1 MSATRN
7 AHFLRERDGSDA
19 AVTNVELFFDLIY
32 AFAVTQLSHRLVHN
46 LSPAGVVET
55 LALWFAVW
63 LGWQYTCWVTNWFDP
78 DRIPVRLLLFV
89 AMLVGMVMAASL
101 PLAFDPFSTRGL
113 VFAASYVV
121 LQVGRSLV
129 VLAFLGSNHSLTA
142 NFRRIAGWLA
152 ISGCLWIAGGFAD
165 GHARLAWWGAA
176 VLCEYISPMFGFPL
190 PLLGRSTG
198 ADWRSAAGGHI
209 AERCQAFVILA
220 LGESVVVTGS
230 TFSDMAQWSLP
241 AAIAFAICFAGSI
254 AMWWVYFDTS
264 SRAGSQAI
272 EEAAEPGLMAA
283 AFHYVHVVLIAGMI
297 AAAAGDDLVILHPA
311 TRVGVTEAAL
321 LIGGPALYV
330 IGNGLYKRVVYGW
343 FPLSHWIGL
352 ALFALAA
359 PLALHT
365 DQLMAGTLTTGV
377 MIVVAIWESV
387 SRRSGAET
395 QRLSVPWTGWP
406 ARSQNARTNAG
417 DAGNAGDARTKAAP
431 HRGAPP

>member
-1 MSATRN
+1 MSAARN
-7 AHFLRERDGSDA
+7 AHFLRERDGAHA
-19 AVTNVELFFDLIY
+19 AVTYVELFFDLIY
-32 AFAVTQLSHRLVHN
+32 AFAVTQLSHRLVHD
-46 LSPAGVVET
+46 LSIVGAVQT
-55 LALWFAVW
+55 LVLWFAVW

-101 PLAFDPFSTRGL
+101 PLAFGTRGL
-113 VFAASYVV
+113 MFAASYVV
-121 LQVGRSLV
+121 LQLGRSLV
-129 VLAFLGSNHSLTA
+129 VLVFLGSRHALTA

-165 GHARLAWWGAA
+165 GYARLVWWSAA
-176 VLCEYISPMFGFPL
+176 VLCEYLSPMFGFAL

-198 ADWRSAAGGHI
+198 ADWRTAAGGHI
-209 AERCQAFVILA
+209 AERCQGFVILA
-220 LGESVVVTGS
+220 LGESVVVTGG
-230 TFSDMAQWSLP
+230 TFSDIAQWSVP
-241 AAIAFAICFAGSI
+241 VAIAFAVCFAGSI

-264 SRAGSQAI
+264 SRAGSRAI
-272 EEAAEPGLMAA
+272 EEASEPGLMAA
-283 AFHYVHVVLIAGMI
+283 AFHYVHAVLIAGMI

-311 TRVGVTEAAL
+311 TRVGMTEASL

-330 IGNGLYKRVVYGW
+330 VGNGLYKRVVYGG

-365 DQLMAGTLTTGV
+365 DLLMAGTLTTGV

-387 SRRSGAET
+387 SRRSGAEAR
-395 QRLSVPWTGWP
+395 RLSVP
-406 ARSQNARTNAG
+406 
-417 DAGNAGDARTKAAP
+417 
-431 HRGAPP
+431 

>member
-7 AHFLRERDGSDA
+7 AHFLRERDGAHA
-19 AVTNVELFFDLIY
+19 AVTYVELFFDLIY
-32 AFAVTQLSHRLVHN
+32 AFAVTQLSHRLVHD
-46 LSPAGVVET
+46 LSLAGALQT
-55 LALWFAVW
+55 LILWFAVW

-78 DRIPVRLLLFV
+78 ERIPVRLLLFA

-101 PLAFDPFSTRGL
+101 PLAFDSRGL

-129 VLAFLGSNHSLTA
+129 VLAFLGSRHALTA

-165 GHARLAWWGAA
+165 GNARLAWWTAA
-176 VLCEYISPMFGFPL
+176 VLCEYLSPMFGFPL
-190 PLLGRSTG
+190 PGLGRSTG

-220 LGESVVVTGS
+220 LGESVVVTGG
-230 TFSDMAQWSLP
+230 TFSEIANWSAP
-241 AAIAFAICFAGSI
+241 SAIAFAVCFAGSI

-264 SRAGSQAI
+264 SRAGSRAI
-272 EEAAEPGLMAA
+272 EESAEPGLMAA

-297 AAAAGDDLVILHPA
+297 AAAAGDDLVMLHPA
-311 TRVGVTEAAL
+311 ARVGATEAWL

-330 IGNGLYKRVVYGW
+330 IGNGLYKRVVYGA

-352 ALFALAA
+352 GLFALAV

-365 DQLMAGTLTTGV
+365 DLLMTGALTTGV
-377 MIVVAIWESV
+377 MIVVAVWESV
-387 SRRSGAET
+387 SRRGASEA
-395 QRLSVPWTGWP
+395 RKLSVP
-406 ARSQNARTNAG
+406 
-417 DAGNAGDARTKAAP
+417 
-431 HRGAPP
+431 

>member
-7 AHFLRERDGSDA
+7 AHFLRERDGSRA
-19 AVTNVELFFDLIY
+19 AVTYVELFFDLIY
-32 AFAVTQLSHRLVHN
+32 AFAVTQLSHRLVHD
-46 LSPAGVVET
+46 LSLASAVQT
-55 LALWFAVW
+55 LVLWFAVW

-78 DRIPVRLLLFV
+78 DRIPVRLLLFA

-101 PLAFDPFSTRGL
+101 PLAFGTRGL
-113 VFAASYVV
+113 MFAASYVV

-129 VLAFLGSNHSLTA
+129 VLAFLGSRHALTA

-152 ISGCLWIAGGFAD
+152 ISGCLWIVGGFAD
-165 GHARLAWWGAA
+165 GNARLAWWSAA
-176 VLCEYISPMFGFPL
+176 VLCEYVSPMFGFPL

-220 LGESVVVTGS
+220 LGESVVVTGGN
-230 TFSDMAQWSLP
+230 FSDLAQWSLP
-241 AAIAFAICFAGSI
+241 SAIAFAVCFAGSI

-264 SRAGSQAI
+264 SRAGSEAI

-297 AAAAGDDLVILHPA
+297 AAAAADNLVVLHPA
-311 TRVGVTEAAL
+311 TRVGTIEAAL
-321 LIGGPALYV
+321 LTGGPALYI

-352 ALFALAA
+352 ALFALMT

-365 DQLMAGTLTTGV
+365 DLLMAGALTTGV
-377 MIVVAIWESV
+377 MIVVAIWESI
-387 SRRSGAET
+387 SRRSAAAEPG
-395 QRLSVPWTGWP
+395 LSGNPAAARFP
-406 ARSQNARTNAG
+406 ARNEN
-417 DAGNAGDARTKAAP
+417 
-431 HRGAPP
+431 GAP

>member
-7 AHFLRERDGSDA
+7 AHFLRERDGAHA
-19 AVTNVELFFDLIY
+19 AVTYVELFFDLIY
-32 AFAVTQLSHRLVHN
+32 AFAVTQLSHRLVHD
-46 LSPAGVVET
+46 LSIVGAVQT
-55 LALWFAVW
+55 LVLWFAVW

-101 PLAFDPFSTRGL
+101 PLAFGTRGL
-113 VFAASYVV
+113 MFAASYVV
-121 LQVGRSLV
+121 LQLGRSLV
-129 VLAFLGSNHSLTA
+129 VLVFLGSRHTLTA

-165 GHARLAWWGAA
+165 GYARLVWWSAA
-176 VLCEYISPMFGFPL
+176 VLCEYLSPMFGFAL

-198 ADWRSAAGGHI
+198 ADWRTAAGGHI
-209 AERCQAFVILA
+209 AERCQGFVILA
-220 LGESVVVTGS
+220 LGESVVVTGG
-230 TFSDMAQWSLP
+230 TFSDIAQWSIP
-241 AAIAFAICFAGSI
+241 AAIAFAVCFAGSI

-264 SRAGSQAI
+264 SRAGSRAI
-272 EEAAEPGLMAA
+272 EEASEPGLMAA
-283 AFHYVHVVLIAGMI
+283 AFHYVHAVLIAGMI

-311 TRVGVTEAAL
+311 TRVGMTEASL

-330 IGNGLYKRVVYGW
+330 VGNGLYKRVVYGG

-365 DQLMAGTLTTGV
+365 DLLMAGTLTTGV

-387 SRRSGAET
+387 SRRSGAEAR
-395 QRLSVPWTGWP
+395 RLSVP
-406 ARSQNARTNAG
+406 
-417 DAGNAGDARTKAAP
+417 
-431 HRGAPP
+431 